1 MLLTGDKIQE
11 INSAYADEIKCS
23 NKEDKFGLC
32 LDGTTWFTSVYSKGG
47 WQICRVGEI
56 EDLISELWKLSQV
69 VSQCTG
75 VVDV

>member
-11 INSAYADEIKCS
+11 INLAYADEMKCS
-23 NKEDKFGLC
+23 NKFGLC
-32 LDGTTWFTSVYSKGG
+32 LEGTSWFTSVYNQGG
-47 WQICRVGEI
+47 WQVCRLGEI
-56 EDLISELWKLSQV
+56 EDLISELWKLSYV